1 VFSLSGRCLLAVA
14 AVTVAGTEFATV
26 ERGHSQI
33 INRPC
38 GHERWNVKTL
48 LDPAAPRINYTP
60 RPTTVNRLLALP
72 RPRSVGS
79 QTPRLAPVEFRT
91 YSLHTPV
98 VAARRIQSFDTLLVI
113 GRPGHMMLV
122 VFQDTHTCL
131 DQTVGP
137 KGGEIHDATDQF
149 NADCGPA
156 IPYDHWQRL
165 SGAADITGVSFFDVR
180 HATPIVGAAPNGIQ
194 LHPALNFSAPK
205 CRQVDG

>member
-1 VFSLSGRCLLAVA
+1 MA
-14 AVTVAGTEFATV
+14 AVTVAGTGFATV
-26 ERGHSQI
+26 ERGRSQI

-38 GHERWNVKTL
+38 GHERWQVKTL
-48 LDPAAPRINYTP
+48 LDPAAPRINYAP

-72 RPRSVGS
+72 RPHSVGP

-98 VAARRIQSFDTLLVI
+98 VAAKRVQSFDTLLVI
-113 GRPGHMMLV
+113 GRPGHTMLV
-122 VFQDTHTCL
+122 VFPDTHTCL

-137 KGGEIHDATDQF
+137 KGGEIHDATDSF

-165 SGAADITGVSFFDVR
+165 SGTADITGVSFFDVR
-180 HATPIVGAAPNGIQ
+180 HATSTFGAAPNGIQ
-194 LHPALNFSAPK
+194 LHPALGFYASN
-205 CRQVDG
+205 CRQVVG